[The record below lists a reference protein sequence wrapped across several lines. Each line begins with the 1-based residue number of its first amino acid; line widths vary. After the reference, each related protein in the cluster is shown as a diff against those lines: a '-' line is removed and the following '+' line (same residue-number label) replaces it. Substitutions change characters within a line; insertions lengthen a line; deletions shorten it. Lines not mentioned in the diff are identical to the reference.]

1 MRGQGAWRR
10 SSARRKGVMRGIGM
24 VERVEKVEEL
34 KRVSSENLGLL
45 WFFCPLCQR
54 LIDY

>member
-1 MRGQGAWRR
+1 
-10 SSARRKGVMRGIGM
+10 MRGIGM

-45 WFFCPLCQR
+45 WFFCPLCQ
-54 LIDY
+54 D